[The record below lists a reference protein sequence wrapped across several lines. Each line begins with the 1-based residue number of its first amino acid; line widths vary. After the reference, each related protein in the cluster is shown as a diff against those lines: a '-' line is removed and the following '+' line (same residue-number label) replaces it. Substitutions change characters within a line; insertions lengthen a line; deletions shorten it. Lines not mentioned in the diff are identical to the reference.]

1 MDLHE
6 KWDWDSRKLPVRV
19 RVESGNPAG
28 DELRLRLQ
36 EIAQRLAL
44 ETLKSE
50 DVSSGDSKSKKKKSL
65 GSVKLDDAT
74 VAKTLVDST
83 YNVPALMKH
92 VTLSALGPAQMNVNK
107 RFFRVP
113 KSPPRKV
120 MMDLQK
126 SRLIRESDGEDK
138 HHHNESAPI
147 SHPSRAGL
155 HRTKKASAQN
165 LNREIT
171 EDDVN
176 AAKAMGDVF
185 KPYHG
190 DTFGTGGNYM
200 GGMVYLSRMPHHS
213 LPDKAY
219 NATNNDTQSM
229 GSISEADQIS
239 TNTSWDQ
246 LAKERSAKIT
256 CAATICG
263 WSRHP
268 QNIQRLYT
276 EGALDAINRLAK
288 EDDRKIR
295 RYCAQAFRYMSE
307 HQELCEQMIQI
318 GSLPVLAELAS
329 SSRDAHI
336 SRSSAIAMLNL
347 TRLQGKE
354 GALVED
360 GAVLAL
366 MRLMNENEDL
376 AGVCARGLFN
386 LTCVDAPYSYIE
398 RVIKSFL
405 GLAAA
410 ATLEVKHIC
419 ASALCNLSDLK
430 SIRPKLVEEGVVPV
444 LGLLAR
450 GAEAKTRRVCAIVLQ
465 SLASTKACR
474 LEMVAKGAVQVL
486 YSLSNDNDANTLH
499 YIASAIMRLALDPDN
514 CVKMV
519 NENGVSA
526 LCNIC
531 IRCPDMPKTT
541 QPCAAAFQVL
551 SRQESTKT
559 FMVTEQCVPAL
570 VTLLRG
576 STDPNTLQFC
586 LLAFCNLLTVEENH
600 LPVLQQGGV
609 MSIIEQCKNTEAGI
623 RESCALALFNL
634 SCGEAA
640 RKSAVAAG
648 AVPALI
654 SIAKLEDIESQT
666 RVAATLC
673 NFASERLNI
682 SKMVDEGVIDT
693 FIDLLKSAVPD
704 TVKHCCAALC
714 QLAQDSQSCDKIV
727 ELGAVPHIV
736 VGVQNGD
743 DSTKQSC
750 CSVLSALSFQSQC
763 RQQLVA
769 MGALTALVTLS
780 QMDDKDTSL
789 RCALA
794 FANLSCEPTV
804 QGVMIKEGV
813 LPILKRLSNS
823 YSEENQMYVAKALC
837 NLSCH
842 IGSEGVMIEEDC
854 VSSLMMIGMVRSV
867 HHNTKQLCAKALQNL
882 LGPDSQERLCEEGL
896 VSTIASFSK
905 LDDEP
910 TMRICAQVFIFL
922 SSNEYGRAKLV
933 QKKAALF
940 GLLGLLRSTDRTT
953 VFIVGKTICNL
964 LCFSDSQAAAVEV
977 GAVKELEKIATSG
990 DADSEC
996 DCANAYFLICDSEKN
1011 REMIINV
1018 NAMKVII
1025 LLARSPNVGTRRH
1038 AIRVIANLAQY
1049 ANTREALLENNV
1061 VMALVALTE
1070 DTTQLR
1076 VDMLKLIA
1084 QSLSNLS
1091 LVESFT
1097 GRMVQE
1103 GVVSALMR
1111 VQSTVGDGSLMH
1123 FIANTLRNM
1132 ALSDGTLEMMAEDG
1146 AIELLGMVCKFSQDG
1161 FSESV
1166 LYDASFACFHFALSS
1181 ENMRKDLIKRGGLE
1195 IIAGAGTYES
1205 CHGFSVAT
1213 MFLLS
1218 LNSDNRAEV
1227 ASGATGELLVK
1238 LGMLDGV
1245 DVEITQNASQAMF
1258 MLSKS
1263 EKSRNSLVE
1272 VGLPA
1277 ALVKLCKS
1285 ENDDVRSS
1293 ASQALKNLSSEGGDG
1308 LEEGTVSALIAMSEG
1323 ATDNSVSN
1331 FDDSS
1336 LCEPVVRPVNE
1347 EMFELENKEKPAEF
1361 INAFKPL
1368 TVKVMKEGGG
1378 DAPINKGPAAPSP
1391 PSMASQHVPHKPVV
1405 DEEVDQKNED
1415 EENLDKVMMFAKMT
1429 VPKELEGEDMLTMLD
1444 DDEDEGGSQPG
1455 NQDTLEEEPEE
1466 EAADKKTEE
1475 LGHSQLRV
1483 SVRGGPGASA
1493 ASRRST
1499 VRSGRSSPAS
1509 PPLPVRADPRE
1520 QAMGPKEK
1528 AKARRKKRSMQRDKR
1543 VASKMAEGAEDA
1555 GVPFDVQAQS
1565 AGLY

>member
-1 MDLHE
+1 MA
-6 KWDWDSRKLPVRV
+6 SCLPAY
-19 RVESGNPAG
+19 S
-28 DELRLRLQ
+28 
-36 EIAQRLAL
+36 
-44 ETLKSE
+44 
-50 DVSSGDSKSKKKKSL
+50 
-65 GSVKLDDAT
+65 
-74 VAKTLVDST
+74 
-83 YNVPALMKH
+83 
-92 VTLSALGPAQMNVNK
+92 
-107 RFFRVP
+107 
-113 KSPPRKV
+113 
-120 MMDLQK
+120 
-126 SRLIRESDGEDK
+126 
-138 HHHNESAPI
+138 
-147 SHPSRAGL
+147 
-155 HRTKKASAQN
+155 
-165 LNREIT
+165 
-171 EDDVN
+171 
-176 AAKAMGDVF
+176 
-185 KPYHG
+185 G

-213 LPDKAY
+213 LPDLHMENLKADD
-219 NATNNDTQSM
+219 ATHPDNNPDLMTTANVS
-229 GSISEADQIS
+229 G
-239 TNTSWDQ
+239 SWDQ
-246 LAKERSAKIT
+246 LSKERSAKIT
-256 CAATICG
+256 CAMTICG
-263 WSRHP
+263 WSRHKA
-268 QNIQRLYT
+268 NVERLAS

-295 RYCAQAFRYMSE
+295 RYCAQAFRFMSE
-307 HQELCEQMIQI
+307 HQDLCSQMIQI

-329 SSRDAHI
+329 SSRDAII
-336 SRSSAIAMLNL
+336 SRSCAIAMLNL

-386 LTCVDAPYSYIE
+386 LTCVDSPYGYIE

-430 SIRPKLVEEGVVPV
+430 SMRPKLVEEGVVPV

-570 VTLLRG
+570 VTLLRE
-576 STDPNTLQFC
+576 SKDTNTLQFC

-609 MSIIEQCKNTEAGI
+609 MSIIEMCKNEASGI

-640 RKSAVAAG
+640 RKSVVTAG

-654 SIAKLEDIESQT
+654 SIAKLDDVESQT

-673 NFASERLNI
+673 NLASERMNI
-682 SKMVDEGVIDT
+682 SKMVGDGVIPT
-693 FIDLLKSAVPD
+693 FIDLLKTAVPD

-714 QLAQDSQSCDKIV
+714 QLGQDSQSCDKIV

-743 DSTKQSC
+743 DPTKQSC

-769 MGALTALVTLS
+769 MGALSALITLA

-804 QGVMIKEGV
+804 QGEMIENGV

-823 YSEENQMYVAKALC
+823 YSEENQMFVAKALC

-842 IGSEGVMIEEDC
+842 IGSEGRMIEEDC
-854 VSSLMMIGMVRSV
+854 VSALMMIGMVRSV

-882 LGPDSQERLCEEGL
+882 LGEKSQERLCEEGL

-910 TMRICAQVFIFL
+910 TMRICAQVFNFL
-922 SSNEYGRAKLV
+922 SCNEYGRQKLV
-933 QKKAALF
+933 AKKAALF
-940 GLLGLLRSTDRTT
+940 GLLGLLRSNDRTT
-953 VFIVGKTICNL
+953 VYVVGKTICNL
-964 LCFSDSQAAAVEV
+964 LCFADSQAAAVEV

-990 DADSEC
+990 DADSER
-996 DCANAYFLICDSEKN
+996 DCANAFFLICGEEKN
-1011 REMIINV
+1011 REMMVNV

-1025 LLARSPNVGTRRH
+1025 LLARSPNIETRRH
-1038 AIRVIANLAQY
+1038 AVRVIANLAQY
-1049 ANTREALLENNV
+1049 DTTRENLLENNV

-1070 DTTQLR
+1070 DTTALKI
-1076 VDMLKLIA
+1076 DMLKLIA

-1091 LVESFT
+1091 LVTEYT

-1103 GVVSALMR
+1103 GVVSALLR

-1123 FIANTLRNM
+1123 FIANTMRNM
-1132 ALSDGTLEMMAEDG
+1132 AKSRETLEMMCSDG
-1146 AIELLGMVCKFSQDG
+1146 AIELLGMVCKFSHDG

-1166 LYDASFACFHFALSS
+1166 LYDSSFACFQFALSG
-1181 ENMRKDLIKRGGLE
+1181 EGMRKELIKRGGLK
-1195 IIAGAGTYES
+1195 IIERSAEYEA
-1205 CHGFSVAT
+1205 CREFSVAT

-1218 LNSDNRAEV
+1218 LSSDNREEV
-1227 ASGATGELLVK
+1227 AGVGTGDLLVK
-1238 LGMLDGV
+1238 LAVSEGGEGEMA
-1245 DVEITQNASQAMF
+1245 QNATQALF
-1258 MLSKS
+1258 MLSKT
-1263 EKSRNSLVE
+1263 EKSRNLLVD

-1285 ENDDVRSS
+1285 GDDSVRSS

-1308 LEEGTVSALIAMSEG
+1308 LEEGTVSAMIAMSEG
-1323 ATDNSVSN
+1323 GTDESVSN
-1331 FDDSS
+1331 FDAES
-1336 LCEPVVRPVNE
+1336 LSQPEIRMVNQELFALEGTERPSEFMSLFVALGVN
-1347 EMFELENKEKPAEF
+1347 
-1361 INAFKPL
+1361 
-1368 TVKVMKEGGG
+1368 VMKEGGG
-1378 DAPINKGPAAPSP
+1378 DAPVNKGPAAPTP
-1391 PSMASQHVPHKPVV
+1391 PSMRGQDVPHKPVV

-1415 EENLDKVMMFAKMT
+1415 EENLDKVMMFAKMS
-1429 VPKELEGEDMLTMLD
+1429 VPEGLEGDEGMVWEAD
-1444 DDEDEGGSQPG
+1444 DDAGEGKGPG
-1455 NQDTLEEEPEE
+1455 ALGEGISEEGEEEEGEKEGRVE
-1466 EAADKKTEE
+1466 EAGEE
-1475 LGHSQLRV
+1475 GRGQVEKRL
-1483 SVRGGPGASA
+1483 SVRGGGGHSPTN
-1493 ASRRST
+1493 RRTT
-1499 VRSGRSSPAS
+1499 VRSGRTSPAS
-1509 PPLPVRADPRE
+1509 PPLPVRGGGGAGGSGE
-1520 QAMGPKEK
+1520 VLGPKEK
-1528 AKARRKKRSMQRDKR
+1528 AKARRKRRSIARDKR
-1543 VASKMAEGAEDA
+1543 VAEKLKEVELENFSE
-1555 GVPFDVQAQS
+1555 QAQS